1 MTYSINELVS
11 KIPHGK
17 KIAVLGRNYVEG
29 LINFSEQYGDE
40 VNIDDLIEDDFD
52 NLILENSFID
62 LLLDWSEDLLN
73 VMKIPT
79 SSIKSAR
86 EGLIDKFCIEYN
98 YDDNV
103 VRELPKSTEA
113 KITLHDFQERIRRK
127 VLSEFS
133 QKNIR
138 FLLHMPT
145 GSGKTRTASEIILDF
160 IRMSPAQS
168 LFQENIKI
176 LWIAQSEELCFQAM
190 ETIKWIVESKNTR
203 DIKIGNFYGDNSVD
217 DDILEHPAII
227 ICGIQKLMNHY
238 TEPFWSEIRNQ
249 CYLVVVDEAHRSV
262 ANQWVKTLDYFASN
276 SSTNLLGLTATP
288 GLGGGDDDTHVLA
301 QYYGNNKITLL
312 DEKYNNIDHPI
323 EFLVKRQYLAEIDR
337 KTILSEAKLTKED
350 IISESASNFK
360 FSGNTLNNLSVDPS
374 RNSSIINI
382 IKNSP
387 KKKILVFTCGLEHN
401 RILKQLLKKE
411 NIYSETIDGS
421 SKNRETLINKFKD
434 NSSDLNILLNFGV
447 LTTGFDAPKTDV
459 CIIARPVGS
468 IVMYSQMVGRIL
480 RGPKNTGNKKNTL
493 YTIKDNFN
501 HGDYDDMF
509 NSFNNFYK

>member
-1 MTYSINELVS
+1 MSYDVKDLVS
-11 KIPHGK
+11 PLPLGK
-17 KIAVLGRNYVEG
+17 KTELLGRNYVEG
-29 LINFSEQYGDE
+29 LQNFYEQYGDDI
-40 VNIDDLIEDDFD
+40 NIDDLIVDDFD
-52 NLILENSFID
+52 NLILENNFIE
-62 LLLDWSEDLLN
+62 LLQLWSEDILTE
-73 VMKIPT
+73 MKIHT
-79 SSIKSAR
+79 SSIKLTR
-86 EGLIDKFCIEYN
+86 EGLIERYCIEYHN
-98 YDDNV
+98 DEIIN
-103 VRELPKSTEA
+103 RELPNSTEA
-113 KITLHDFQERIRRK
+113 QIKLHDFQERIRRK
-127 VLSEFS
+127 ILSEFS
-133 QKNIR
+133 KDKIR

-190 ETIKWIVESKNTR
+190 ETIKWVVDQNTR
-203 DIKIGNFYGDNSVD
+203 DIKIGNFYGNNSID
-217 DDILEHPAII
+217 KNILEHPAII

-238 TEPFWSEIRNQ
+238 MEPLWSDIRNQ

-262 ANQWVKTLDYFASN
+262 ANQWLKALNYFASN

-288 GLGGGDDDTHVLA
+288 GLGSGDDDTHILA

-323 EFLVKRQYLAEIDR
+323 EFLVEKEYLAHIDR
-337 KTILSEAKLTKED
+337 NTIESDVKLTKDD
-350 IISESASNFK
+350 IISESTSSFR
-360 FSGNTLNNLSVDPS
+360 FSGNTLNSLSIDPS

-382 IKNSP
+382 IKNHND
-387 KKKILVFTCGLEHN
+387 KKILVFTCGLDHN
-401 RILKQLLKKE
+401 KILKQLLKKE

-421 SKNRETLINKFKD
+421 SKNRETLINKFK
-434 NSSDLNILLNFGV
+434 NSSSDLNILLNFGV

-480 RGPKNTGNKKNTL
+480 RGPKNTGNKKNIL
-493 YTIKDNFN
+493 YTIKDNFH
-501 HGDYDDMF
+501 HGDYDSLF
-509 NSFNNFYK
+509 NSFNDFYK